1 GSVGATSSLSH
12 AAAANVAS
20 NNTASARSLGFRGFI
35 FLLRIRYEVQ
45 GSRNLGGAPPPG
57 QAGRPGSARVSGAH
71 PPDQQLRTGQPAAA
85 RAPGRRGRRRPRAS
99 PRLGT
104 EALAPRRGAVRGR
117 HSRRRAPASR
127 SGPTR
132 PASGPGAA
140 RSWGELAPTA
150 VCADARERYIA
161 ALPSRETT

>member
-1 GSVGATSSLSH
+1 FEVSVTLKSHVGRHSGVATHLPASASGTGSVGATSSLSH

-104 EALAPRRGAVRGR
+104 
-117 HSRRRAPASR
+117 
-127 SGPTR
+127 
-132 PASGPGAA
+132 
-140 RSWGELAPTA
+140 
-150 VCADARERYIA
+150 
-161 ALPSRETT
+161 